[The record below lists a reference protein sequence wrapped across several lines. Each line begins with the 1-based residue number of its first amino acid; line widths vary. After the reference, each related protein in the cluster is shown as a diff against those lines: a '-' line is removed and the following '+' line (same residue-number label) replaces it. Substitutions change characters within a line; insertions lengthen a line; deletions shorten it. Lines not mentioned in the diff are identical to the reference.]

1 MTTSKLFLAPI
12 LGVVAAM
19 TAGTVIVSSE
29 TSAQTKAPQT
39 SEPVLLELFTSQGCS
54 SCPPA
59 DRVAAKLDR
68 QSGAV
73 VLSRPVTYW
82 DRLGWK
88 DTLASEAN
96 TDLQRAY
103 SAKRLRGRNGVYTP
117 QIVTDGRF
125 GAVGSQENHVR
136 TQMELARHGQTA
148 AVRAKRIKGGGAVV
162 GIAGKAQRSAN
173 LELVAVQSKAK
184 VAIGRGENSG
194 RSITYTNVVKSDRV
208 IADWSGGNKSVTL
221 SAADFAVKGADRYAL
236 VLREK
241 GTAGKVL
248 AASWVRPN

>member
-1 MTTSKLFLAPI
+1 
-12 LGVVAAM
+12 
-19 TAGTVIVSSE
+19 
-29 TSAQTKAPQT
+29 
-39 SEPVLLELFTSQGCS
+39 
-54 SCPPA
+54 
-59 DRVAAKLDR
+59 VAAKLDR

-96 TDLQRAY
+96 TDLQRSYAG
-103 SAKRLRGRNGVYTP
+103 KRLRGRNGVYTP

-136 TQMELARHGQTA
+136 TQMQLAGTGQTA
-148 AVRAKRIKGGGAVV
+148 AIRAKRLANGQAVV
-162 GIAGKAQRSAN
+162 GIAGKTQRSAN

-194 RSITYTNVVKSDRV
+194 RNITYTNVVRSDRV
-208 IADWSGGNKSVTL
+208 VGDWFGGTKSVNL
-221 SAADFAVKGADRYAL
+221 SADNFAVKGADRYAL

-241 GTAGKVL
+241 GKAGRVL